1 MMKLNVQK
9 FGTFAKKTT
18 TFKESGIDIA
28 NNQSDLTITITF
40 YDTQGSAW
48 FGSAT
53 LNCTCNGTKKS
64 ANVSLSKG
72 GKVTKSFTFEN
83 ITHNSDG
90 KKSVSWTWSCATGTS
105 NLGTVSDSGTK
116 ALTTIARASKVYA
129 TNCDIGSFSTITVN
143 KYKDSF
149 TTSLYYKTSS
159 DSDYVAVVGA
169 SKISGT
175 SFAFEIPESWYNKIP
190 NAKTMTCSIKA
201 ETYNGSSNIG
211 SNTCSFTITA
221 NEELCRPMIT
231 GSVVDTNDDVY
242 ALTNSRTR
250 FVKYKSLPKV
260 TWEAS
265 AKNGATLVS
274 QKASGVETT
283 SPYTYTD
290 WKNVMVEIVD
300 SRGYANMYWAYDLD
314 VVDYFEPTIQVLG
327 GRTSPTSDSA
337 TISIY
342 GSFFNG
348 YFDVNNTNLNNLTIS
363 YKYREIGTTEWTNG
377 GTIPVTKEN
386 NSFKNEDY
394 VISDLFNYQKSYE
407 VQVVATDSLSTS
419 LPYTF
424 KVIKGIPVF
433 DWCKDFLR
441 ANELFIADKN
451 AVLNDSTKTGTEYDT
466 VLGGTQINGS
476 FFLNGKLINKNIIT
490 ARPTTYTS
498 SAKQSIMPMNNKII
512 IGNKLSVENNAIVIG
527 SGVSKVKVSANGQFV
542 NQSTTY
548 NMNVEINI
556 MVNDSN
562 EHVAINYFGTSRY
575 ATASI
580 SDFVMNVK
588 EGDKIQLRL
597 WNNAAANYEVRYSG
611 TWLTIEVIE

>member
-1 MMKLNVQK
+1 MMKLKLQK
-9 FGTFAKKTT
+9 FGTFAKKST
-18 TFKESGIDIA
+18 TFKESGIDVA

-48 FGSAT
+48 FGSAK

-83 ITHNSDG
+83 IAHNSDG
-90 KKSVSWTWSCATGTS
+90 KKSVSWSWSCATGTS

-129 TNCDIGSFSTITVN
+129 TNCNIGSFSTIAIN

-159 DSDYVAVVGA
+159 DSDYVAISGA

-175 SFAFEIPESWYNKIP
+175 SFAFEIPEAWYNKIP
-190 NAKTMTCSIKA
+190 NTKTMTCSIKA

-211 SNTCSFTITA
+211 SNTCLFTITA
-221 NEELCRPMIT
+221 NEELCRPTIT
-231 GSVVDTNDDVY
+231 GSVVDTNDNVY
-242 ALTNSRTR
+242 ALTKSRTR

-274 QKASGVETT
+274 QKASGVEAT
-283 SPYTYTD
+283 SPYTYTE

-300 SRGYANMYWAYDLD
+300 SRGYTNMYWAYDLD

-348 YFDVNNTNLNNLTIS
+348 YFDADNTNLNNLSVS
-363 YKYREIGTTEWTNG
+363 YKYREIGATEWTNG
-377 GTIPVTKEN
+377 ATIPVTKEN
-386 NSFKNEDY
+386 NSFKNEDF

-407 VQVVATDSLSTS
+407 VQVIATDSLSTS

-441 ANELFIADKN
+441 SNELFIADKN
-451 AVLNDSTKTGTEYDT
+451 AVLNDSTKTGTAYNT
-466 VLGGTQINGS
+466 TLGGTQINGDLV
-476 FFLNGKLINKNIIT
+476 LNGESMFYKSGEVTLGGLTWGTALLLRGHITSGTKSVVLQAELPKSLVNIKNITPKSLKFETRGIKG
-490 ARPTTYTS
+490 YIND
-498 SAKQSIMPMNNKII
+498 QSGFIEYVGKSGYECIAHKTNDYALEII
-512 IGNKLSVENNAIVIG
+512 ITKSTAYTNILNNTPLMAYGEIKLELS
-527 SGVSKVKVSANGQFV
+527 
-542 NQSTTY
+542 
-548 NMNVEINI
+548 
-556 MVNDSN
+556 
-562 EHVAINYFGTSRY
+562 
-575 ATASI
+575 
-580 SDFVMNVK
+580 
-588 EGDKIQLRL
+588 
-597 WNNAAANYEVRYSG
+597 
-611 TWLTIEVIE
+611 

>member
-1 MMKLNVQK
+1 MMKLDIQK
-9 FGTFAKKTT
+9 FAITKST
-18 TFKESGIDIA
+18 TFKEVVNEV
-28 NNQSDLTITITF
+28 NNQSDLTITIKF
-40 YDTQGSAW
+40 SANNSVTW
-48 FGSAT
+48 FEKAT
-53 LNCTCNGTKKS
+53 LTCTCNGTKKTAS
-64 ANVSLSKG
+64 VSLSAG
-72 GKVTKSFTFEN
+72 GSVTKSFTFEKISHDAN
-83 ITHNSDG
+83 G
-90 KKSVSWTWSCATGTS
+90 KKDVSWSWSCPTGTS
-105 NLGTVSDSGTK
+105 TLGTVSASGTK
-116 ALTTIARASKVYA
+116 TLTTIARASKVYA
-129 TNCDIGSFSTITVN
+129 TNCDIGFFSTITIN

-159 DSDYVAVVGA
+159 DSDYVAISGA

-201 ETYNGSSNIG
+201 ETYNGSSSIG

-221 NEELCRPMIT
+221 NEELCRPSIT
-231 GSVVDTNDDVY
+231 CSVVDTNDNVY
-242 ALTNSRTR
+242 TLTNSRTR

-274 QKASGVETT
+274 QEANGVEAT
-283 SPYTYTD
+283 SPYTYTE
-290 WKNVMVEIVD
+290 WKYVMVGIID
-300 SRGYANMYWAYDLD
+300 SRGYTNVYWPDLD

-348 YFDVNNTNLNNLTIS
+348 YFDTDNTNLNNLSVS

-377 GTIPVTKEN
+377 TAIAVTKEN
-386 NSFKNEDY
+386 NSFKNEDF
-394 VISDLFNYQKSYE
+394 VISDLFDYQKSYE
-407 VQVVATDSLSTS
+407 VQVIATDSLSTS

-441 ANELFIADKN
+441 VNELFIADKN
-451 AVLNDSTKTGTEYDT
+451 AVINDSSKTGTAYNT
-466 VLGGTQINGS
+466 TLGGTQINGS

>member
-9 FGTFAKKTT
+9 FGTFEKKTT

-28 NNQSDLTITITF
+28 NNQSDLAITISF

-48 FGSAT
+48 FDKAT
-53 LNCTCNGTKKS
+53 LYCTCNGTKKS
-64 ANVSLSKG
+64 ANVSLSRG
-72 GKVTKSFTFEN
+72 GKVSKTFTFSN

-90 KKSVSWTWSCATGTS
+90 KKSVSWSWSCATGTS
-105 NLGTVSDSGTK
+105 NLGTVSASGTK

-159 DSDYVAVVGA
+159 DSDYVAISGA

-221 NEELCRPMIT
+221 SEELCRPTIT

-283 SPYTYTD
+283 SPYTYTE

-300 SRGYANMYWAYDLD
+300 SRGYTNMYWAYDLD

-348 YFDVNNTNLNNLTIS
+348 YFDADNTNLNNLSIS
-363 YKYREIGTTEWTNG
+363 YKYRETGATEWTNG
-377 GTIPVTKEN
+377 ATIEVTKEN
-386 NSFKNEDY
+386 NSFKNEDF

-407 VQVVATDSLSTS
+407 VQVIATDSLSTS

-451 AVLNDSTKTGTEYDT
+451 AVLNDSTKTGTAYNT
-466 VLGGTQINGS
+466 TLGGTQINGDLV
-476 FFLNGKLINKNIIT
+476 LNGESMFYKSGEVTLGGLTWGTALLLRGHITSGSKSVVLQAELPKSLVNINNITPKSLKFETRGIKGYINDQSGFIEYVGKSGYECIAHKTNDYALEIIIT
-490 ARPTTYTS
+490 KSTAYTN
-498 SAKQSIMPMNNKII
+498 ILNNTPLMAYGEI
-512 IGNKLSVENNAIVIG
+512 KLELS
-527 SGVSKVKVSANGQFV
+527 
-542 NQSTTY
+542 
-548 NMNVEINI
+548 
-556 MVNDSN
+556 
-562 EHVAINYFGTSRY
+562 
-575 ATASI
+575 
-580 SDFVMNVK
+580 
-588 EGDKIQLRL
+588 
-597 WNNAAANYEVRYSG
+597 
-611 TWLTIEVIE
+611 

>member
-9 FGTFAKKTT
+9 FGTFEKKTT

-28 NNQSDLTITITF
+28 NNQSDLAITISF

-48 FGSAT
+48 FGKAT
-53 LNCTCNGTKKS
+53 LYCTCNGTKKS
-64 ANVSLSKG
+64 ANVSLSRG
-72 GKVTKSFTFEN
+72 GKVSKTFTFSN

-90 KKSVSWTWSCATGTS
+90 KKSVSWSWSCATGTS
-105 NLGTVSDSGTK
+105 NLGTVSASGTK

-129 TNCDIGSFSTITVN
+129 TNCDIGSFSTITIN

-159 DSDYVAVVGA
+159 DSDYVAISGA

-221 NEELCRPMIT
+221 NEELCRPTISA
-231 GSVVDTNDDVY
+231 SVVDTNDNVY
-242 ALTNSRTR
+242 ALTKSRTR

-274 QKASGVETT
+274 QKANGVDAT
-283 SPYTYTD
+283 SPYTYSE
-290 WKNVMVEIVD
+290 WKNVYVDITD
-300 SRGYANMYWAYDLD
+300 SRGYFNRYWPDLD
-314 VVDYFEPTIQVLG
+314 VVDYFIPTVQVSG
-327 GRTSPTSDSA
+327 GRTSPTLESA
-337 TISIY
+337 TINIY

-348 YFDVNNTNLNNLTIS
+348 YFDANNTNLNNLSIS

-377 GTIPVTKEN
+377 ATIEVTKEN
-386 NSFKNEDY
+386 NSFKNEDF

-407 VQVVATDSLSTS
+407 VQVIATDSLSPS

-424 KVIKGIPVF
+424 KVIKGIPIF

-441 ANELFIADKN
+441 VNELFIADKS
-451 AVLNDSTKTGTEYDT
+451 AVLNDSTKTGKAYNTA
-466 VLGGTQINGS
+466 LGGIQINGS
-476 FFLNGKLINKNIIT
+476 FFLNGKNPFALKENKILWSNSDGWQMSSGISATLNEKVSEQETGIVLHWQAYVSGEVKNYDHVYKFIPKQHVINNEGAGVLTNMTTTDFGYIGSKYTYIHDGKVIGYADNTNTGTKNG
-490 ARPTTYTS
+490 ATY
-498 SAKQSIMPMNNKII
+498 NNKYWVLTEI
-512 IGNKLSVENNAIVIG
+512 IGV
-527 SGVSKVKVSANGQFV
+527 
-542 NQSTTY
+542 
-548 NMNVEINI
+548 
-556 MVNDSN
+556 
-562 EHVAINYFGTSRY
+562 
-575 ATASI
+575 
-580 SDFVMNVK
+580 
-588 EGDKIQLRL
+588 
-597 WNNAAANYEVRYSG
+597 
-611 TWLTIEVIE
+611 

>member
-1 MMKLNVQK
+1 MMKLNIQK
-9 FGTFAKKTT
+9 FATYEKKTT
-18 TFKESGIDIA
+18 TFKENGIDIA
-28 NNQSDLTITITF
+28 NNQSDLTITISF

-90 KKSVSWTWSCATGTS
+90 KKSVSWSWSCATGTS

-129 TNCDIGSFSTITVN
+129 TNCDVGSFSTITVN

-159 DSDYVAVVGA
+159 DSDYVAISGA

-175 SFAFEIPESWYNKIP
+175 SFAFEIPEEWYNKIP

-201 ETYNGSSNIG
+201 ETYNGSSSVG

-221 NEELCRPMIT
+221 NEELCKPAIT

-274 QKASGVETT
+274 QKASGVEAT
-283 SPYTYTD
+283 SPYTYTE

-300 SRGYANMYWAYDLD
+300 SRGYTNMYWAYDLD

-337 TISIY
+337 TISVY

-348 YFDVNNTNLNNLTIS
+348 YFDADNTNLNNLSIS
-363 YKYREIGTTEWTNG
+363 YKYREIGATEWTNG
-377 GTIPVTKEN
+377 ATIPVTKEN
-386 NSFKNEDY
+386 NSFKNEDF
-394 VISDLFNYQKSYE
+394 VISDLFDYQKSYE
-407 VQVVATDSLSTS
+407 VQVIATDSLSTS

-441 ANELFIADKN
+441 VNELFIANKN
-451 AVLNDSTKTGTEYDT
+451 VVLNDSTKTGTEYDAE
-466 VLGGTQINGS
+466 LGGTQINGS
-476 FFLNGKLINKNIIT
+476 FFLNGKNPFALKKNKLLWNSDGWQMSSGVTATLNEKVSEQETGIVLHWQAYVSGEAKNYDHAYKFIPKQHVINNVGAGVYTNMATTGFGYIGSKYTYIHDEKVVGFADNANTGTKNGV
-490 ARPTTYTS
+490 TY
-498 SAKQSIMPMNNKII
+498 NNKYWVLTEI
-512 IGNKLSVENNAIVIG
+512 IGV
-527 SGVSKVKVSANGQFV
+527 
-542 NQSTTY
+542 
-548 NMNVEINI
+548 
-556 MVNDSN
+556 
-562 EHVAINYFGTSRY
+562 
-575 ATASI
+575 
-580 SDFVMNVK
+580 
-588 EGDKIQLRL
+588 
-597 WNNAAANYEVRYSG
+597 
-611 TWLTIEVIE
+611 

>member
-9 FGTFAKKTT
+9 FGTFEKKTT

-28 NNQSDLTITITF
+28 NNQSDLAITISF

-48 FGSAT
+48 FGKAT
-53 LNCTCNGTKKS
+53 LYCTCNGTKKS
-64 ANVSLSKG
+64 ANVSLSRG
-72 GKVTKSFTFEN
+72 GKVSKTFTFSN

-90 KKSVSWTWSCATGTS
+90 KKSVSWSWSCATGTS
-105 NLGTVSDSGTK
+105 NLGTVSASGTK

-159 DSDYVAVVGA
+159 DSDYVAISGA

-221 NEELCRPMIT
+221 NEELCKPTIT

-265 AKNGATLVS
+265 AENGATLVS
-274 QKASGVETT
+274 QKANGVDAT
-283 SPYTYTD
+283 SPYTYTE
-290 WKNVMVEIVD
+290 WKNVYVDITD
-300 SRGYANMYWAYDLD
+300 SRGYFNRYWPDLD
-314 VVDYFEPTIQVLG
+314 VVDYFIPTVQVSG

-348 YFDVNNTNLNNLTIS
+348 YFDANNTNLNNLSIS

-377 GTIPVTKEN
+377 ATIEVTKEN
-386 NSFKNEDY
+386 NSFKNEDF

-407 VQVVATDSLSTS
+407 VQVIATDSLSPS

-424 KVIKGIPVF
+424 KVIKGIPIF

-441 ANELFIADKN
+441 VNELFIADKS
-451 AVLNDSTKTGTEYDT
+451 AVLNDSTKTGKAYNTA
-466 VLGGTQINGS
+466 LGGIQINGS
-476 FFLNGKLINKNIIT
+476 FFLNGKNPFALKENKILWSNSDGWQMSSGISATLNEKVSEQETGIVLHWQAYVSGEVKNYDHVYKFIPKQHVINNEGAGVVTNMITTDFGYIGSKYTYIHDGKVIGYADNTNTGTKNGV
-490 ARPTTYTS
+490 TY
-498 SAKQSIMPMNNKII
+498 NNKYWVLTEI
-512 IGNKLSVENNAIVIG
+512 IGV
-527 SGVSKVKVSANGQFV
+527 
-542 NQSTTY
+542 
-548 NMNVEINI
+548 
-556 MVNDSN
+556 
-562 EHVAINYFGTSRY
+562 
-575 ATASI
+575 
-580 SDFVMNVK
+580 
-588 EGDKIQLRL
+588 
-597 WNNAAANYEVRYSG
+597 
-611 TWLTIEVIE
+611 

>member
-28 NNQSDLTITITF
+28 NNQSDLTITISF

-53 LNCTCNGTKKS
+53 LNCTCNGIRKS
-64 ANVSLSKG
+64 ANVSLSRG

-90 KKSVSWTWSCATGTS
+90 KKSVSWSWSCSTGTS

-149 TTSLYYKTSS
+149 TTSLYYKTAS
-159 DSDYVAVVGA
+159 DSDYVAILGA

-175 SFAFEIPESWYNKIP
+175 SFAFEIPEEWYNKIP

-201 ETYNGSSNIG
+201 ETYNGSSSIG

-221 NEELCRPMIT
+221 NEELCRPTIT

-250 FVKYKSLPKV
+250 FVKYKSFPKV

-274 QKASGVETT
+274 QKASGIETT
-283 SPYTYTD
+283 SPYTYTE

-300 SRGYANMYWAYDLD
+300 SRGYTNMYWAYDLD

-348 YFDVNNTNLNNLTIS
+348 YFDANNTNLNNLSVS

-386 NSFKNEDY
+386 NSFKNEDF
-394 VISDLFNYQKSYE
+394 VILDLFDYQKSYE
-407 VQVVATDSLSTS
+407 VQVIATDSLSTS

-433 DWCKDFLR
+433 DWCKEFLR

-451 AVLNDSTKTGTEYDT
+451 AVINDSTKTGTGYNT
-466 VLGGTQINGS
+466 TLGGTQINGS
-476 FFLNGKLINKNIIT
+476 FFLNGENPFALKKNKILWSDSGGSYMTGSQSALLNEKISEQETGIVLHWQAYVSGEVKDYDHVYRFIPKQHVTNNEGAGVFTNMATTNWGTVASKYVYVRDTKLTGNNE
-490 ARPTTYTS
+490 
-498 SAKQSIMPMNNKII
+498 NNKSGTGSSGVKYDNKHWVLTEI
-512 IGNKLSVENNAIVIG
+512 IGV
-527 SGVSKVKVSANGQFV
+527 
-542 NQSTTY
+542 
-548 NMNVEINI
+548 
-556 MVNDSN
+556 
-562 EHVAINYFGTSRY
+562 
-575 ATASI
+575 
-580 SDFVMNVK
+580 
-588 EGDKIQLRL
+588 
-597 WNNAAANYEVRYSG
+597 
-611 TWLTIEVIE
+611 

>member
-1 MMKLNVQK
+1 MMKLDIQK
-9 FGTFAKKTT
+9 FAVKKST

-28 NNQSDLTITITF
+28 NNQSDLAITITF
-40 YDTQGSAW
+40 SDTQGLAW
-48 FGSAT
+48 FSSAT
-53 LNCTCNGTKKS
+53 LNCTCNGVKKS
-64 ANVSLSKG
+64 ASVSLSKG
-72 GKVTKSFTFEN
+72 GKVSKTFTFSN

-90 KKSVSWTWSCATGTS
+90 KKSVSWSWSCATGTS
-105 NLGTVSDSGTK
+105 NLGTVSASGTK

-129 TNCDIGSFSTITVN
+129 TNCNIGSFSTITIN

-149 TTSLYYKTSS
+149 TTSLYYKSPT
-159 DSDYVAVVGA
+159 DSNYVAISGA

-201 ETYNGSSNIG
+201 ETYNGNSNIG

-221 NEELCRPMIT
+221 KEELCRPTIT

-274 QKASGVETT
+274 QKANGVDAT
-283 SPYTYTD
+283 SPYTYSE
-290 WKNVMVEIVD
+290 WKNVYVDITD
-300 SRGYANMYWAYDLD
+300 SRGYFNRYWPDLD
-314 VVDYFEPTIQVLG
+314 VVDYFIPTVQVSG

-348 YFDVNNTNLNNLTIS
+348 YFDANNTNLNNLSVS

-377 GTIPVTKEN
+377 ATIEVTKEN
-386 NSFKNEDY
+386 NSFKNENC
-394 VISDLFNYQKSYE
+394 VIPDLFDYQKSYE
-407 VQVVATDSLSTS
+407 VQVIATDSLSTS

-424 KVIKGIPVF
+424 KVIKGIPIF

-441 ANELFIADKN
+441 VNELFIADKN
-451 AVLNDSTKTGTEYDT
+451 AVLNDSTKTGTAYNT
-466 VLGGTQINGS
+466 TLGGTQINGS
-476 FFLNGKLINKNIIT
+476 FFLNGIDPFKTKILWQGGMYMNGDHTITLNEKVSDQKHGILLVWTNYEDGSAQNNGVNVQFIPKKYVELHPGVGHGTLLINGWNGDIGKKYVYVGNEKITGYSKNSRTVTENGIKWVN
-490 ARPTTYTS
+490 
-498 SAKQSIMPMNNKII
+498 SAYV
-512 IGNKLSVENNAIVIG
+512 L
-527 SGVSKVKVSANGQFV
+527 
-542 NQSTTY
+542 
-548 NMNVEINI
+548 
-556 MVNDSN
+556 
-562 EHVAINYFGTSRY
+562 RY
-575 ATASI
+575 VLGI
-580 SDFVMNVK
+580 
-588 EGDKIQLRL
+588 
-597 WNNAAANYEVRYSG
+597 
-611 TWLTIEVIE
+611 